1 MAIMD
6 LVESEKATSQ
16 LINMSNATVAIPSS
30 EFIRIHILNEI
41 YVQIRIKRSEL
52 KDKMSNRVEAIRYG
66 NT

>member
-16 LINMSNATVAIPSS
+16 LINMSNETVAIPSS

-52 KDKMSNRVEAIRYG
+52 KDKMANRVEAIRYG